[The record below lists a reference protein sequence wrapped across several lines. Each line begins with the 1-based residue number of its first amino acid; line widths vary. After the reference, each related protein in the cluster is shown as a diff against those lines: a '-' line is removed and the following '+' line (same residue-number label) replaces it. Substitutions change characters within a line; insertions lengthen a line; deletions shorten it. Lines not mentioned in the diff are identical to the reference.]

1 MPSKYKFTKMNVKKI
16 GNIESGTF
24 IFSHNDD
31 TPMNMKDLKT
41 LNDKFKK
48 SKMKYYIRVH
58 SNLPNIFVAKS
69 FAKDDLDDDLI
80 EYLMRG
86 TVGSTVKFEKLYKIE
101 IGYNKKL
108 F

>member
-1 MPSKYKFTKMNVKKI
+1 MSSKYKFTKMNVKKI

-24 IFSHNDD
+24 IFSHKND

-58 SNLPNIFVAKS
+58 SNLPNIFVPKS
-69 FAKDDLDDDLI
+69 LGKDDLDMDMI
-80 EYLMRG
+80 EDYVKG
-86 TVGSTVKFEKLYKIE
+86 TVSSTAKFEKLYKIE
-101 IGYNKKL
+101 IGYKKKL
-108 F
+108 